1 MEVIIKVNT
10 SNVTSMPHIMLSYK
24 CKYKPSIFKI
34 SR

>member
-1 MEVIIKVNT
+1 MRVILKINK
-10 SNVTSMPHIMLSYK
+10 SNVVSMPHIMLSYK